1 MPLTVD
7 LTGLPEPVVRQVH
20 SIVDRARQ
28 ESPGSVPAA
37 LSPRYVSDPNPTLE
51 EFRALLE
58 QMASRSSGQ
67 SLPADFSRAD
77 IYDDHD

>member
-1 MPLTVD
+1 MPLTLD
-7 LTGLPEPVVRQVH
+7 LTGLPEPVVREVH

-28 ESPGSVPAA
+28 QSAQCPAA
-37 LSPRYVSDPNPTLE
+37 PSPRYVSDPNPTLE

-58 QMASRSSGQ
+58 QMAAMSSGQ
-67 SLPADFSRAD
+67 VLPADFSRAD